1 MDLRIT
7 IGYPMP
13 REECKDILHNLGKRI
28 EDFESE
34 REAYEEAAINK
45 FNVGYGCEVE
55 FYE

>member
-7 IGYPMP
+7 IGYPMSK
-13 REECKDILHNLGKRI
+13 EECKDILHNLGKRI